1 MFALFLFSSLDIVP
15 LLTLKAIAQAVMVS
29 PWSLI
34 SHNFSRICAVR
45 WLYSFICNKRYIV
58 ALRIRTRAL
67 VPPTTAVLYSLHM
80 AKDWT
85 HLFEKYRGKWV
96 ALAEDEITV
105 LAAADTAKEARD
117 AALKR
122 SLLPIL
128 YQVPDTLDLFAGYAL

>member
-1 MFALFLFSSLDIVP
+1 MPP
-15 LLTLKAIAQAVMVS
+15 LSGFT
-29 PWSLI
+29 
-34 SHNFSRICAVR
+34 
-45 WLYSFICNKRYIV
+45 
-58 ALRIRTRAL
+58 
-67 VPPTTAVLYSLHM
+67 PPQPTAVVYFPHM

-105 LAAADTAKEARD
+105 LAAADTAQEARD

>member
-1 MFALFLFSSLDIVP
+1 M
-15 LLTLKAIAQAVMVS
+15 
-29 PWSLI
+29 
-34 SHNFSRICAVR
+34 
-45 WLYSFICNKRYIV
+45 
-58 ALRIRTRAL
+58 
-67 VPPTTAVLYSLHM
+67 PPTTAVVYSPHM

-96 ALAEDEITV
+96 ALAEDETTV